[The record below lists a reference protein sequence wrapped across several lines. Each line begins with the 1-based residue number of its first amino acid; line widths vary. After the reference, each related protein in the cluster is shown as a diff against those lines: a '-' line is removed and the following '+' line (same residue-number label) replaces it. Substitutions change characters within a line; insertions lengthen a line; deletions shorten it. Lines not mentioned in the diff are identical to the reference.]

1 MAEIAELE
9 MARCDKC
16 RVQGLVRVEL
26 LNGLDLMF
34 CGHHY
39 DKYAASL
46 AETVVLVEDSRVEEK
61 EPAEVV
67 V

>member
-9 MARCDKC
+9 LARCDKC

-26 LNGLDLMF
+26 LSGLDLMF

-39 DKYAASL
+39 DKFAASL
-46 AETVVLVEDSRVEEK
+46 AETVVLVEDTRVEVK
-61 EPAEVV
+61 ETADAVV
-67 V
+67 